1 MNRKNIITSLC
12 ATLLFA
18 ACSNEELLSEHA
30 PPTPL
35 TGEPDVVLNVNEP
48 VEDFDALL
56 SGMRSAKVIQLV
68 TPEFTRTLTS
78 SGVSD
83 NFEAEDSKLLKLSND
98 SLSISLTNDYITI
111 TSDLVTEKNAK
122 EPSTQY
128 YLIHKSKQ
136 YVAEY
141 QQELNKQLARLAQT
155 RSLDVDIP
163 EVEKY
168 SDQAISI
175 SKGLFLE
182 KGLGH
187 DEPNIDDTSALRW
200 NGPDAAST
208 RSATR
213 AYIPPR
219 GRNVVRIWLL
229 RHKDYKGF
237 QHEIGWQQQDTEKMI
252 RDLSNSVKVEFYT
265 RHSDFAAGP
274 DANRTLDAFEA
285 YVKGHKNSGFDW
297 SPGIGKDIFILVSY
311 GAYNDNIAGLAYLNR
326 YCIRD
331 TDNYKAFGIAAMNPM
346 TCVKTL
352 AHEVGHLLGADHTN
366 YTWWDGWWIFKF
378 PYYDVMSYNPVRMP
392 FIREPNNRKI
402 AQQNLRY

>member
-12 ATLLFA
+12 VTLLFA

-30 PPTPL
+30 PPTPS

-48 VEDFDALL
+48 IEDFDALL
-56 SGMRSAKVIQLV
+56 SGIRSAKVIQLV
-68 TPEFTRTLTS
+68 TPEFTRTLAS

-83 NFEAEDSKLLKLSND
+83 SFEAEDSELLKLSND
-98 SLSISLTNDYITI
+98 SLSISLAADYITI
-111 TSDLVTEKNAK
+111 TSDLITEKNAE

-128 YLIHKSKQ
+128 YLVHKSKQ

-141 QQELNKQLARLAQT
+141 QQVLTRQLTKLAQT
-155 RSLDVDIP
+155 RSLNVDVP

-182 KGLGH
+182 KGLGY
-187 DEPNIDDTSALRW
+187 DEPNIDDTPTLRW

-219 GRNVVRIWLL
+219 GKNVVRIWLI
-229 RHKDYKGF
+229 RHRGYKGF

-265 RHSDFAAGP
+265 RNSDFNADWNAY
-274 DANRTLDAFEA
+274 NTYNSFRT
-285 YVKGHKNSGFDW
+285 YVKSHKNSGFDW
-297 SPGIGKDIFILVSY
+297 SPGIDKDIFILVSY
-311 GAYNDNIAGLAYLNR
+311 GGYNDNIAGLGALNT
-326 YCIRD
+326 YSIRS
-331 TDNYKAFGIAAMNPM
+331 NYNPNAFGVAAMNPI
-346 TCVKTL
+346 TALKTL
-352 AHEVGHLLGADHTN
+352 AHEVGHILGAEHTD

-378 PYYDVMSYNPVRMP
+378 PYYDVMSYRTVRTP
-392 FIREPNNRKI
+392 FIREPNNRRV